1 MTQTVQK
8 TKAKAD
14 TRITCTAKGC
24 SKRFK
29 PARKGTKFCSDTC
42 RTICNNIKKARTTE
56 TTIPRSNHFC
66 QTLVNEAIRA
76 GSLEVFTRLKG
87 NVAALEATYRVVTAR
102 MRANIV
108 AGVDSFHVCHV
119 APVAHATRLG
129 TFDASNL
136 FVGASEKNKAAACV
150 ATGSGTFIA
159 KSSLDPVNDVSADAG
174 RAATLDRIIA
184 YIGEATFKAFVKKV
198 KLKDS
203 VRVETLAKLEAL
215 VEVDNPEH
223 SQYVVLMLNKKA
235 TTHDLANAL
244 VELSG
249 KTPFKPSFSR
259 VSEANM
265 LVAEYVRHAAFREEL
280 RFLLPHI
287 AIAVYDWDASRLAVN
302 LGDDDVQCLFDLL
315 QGFDAGAMEA
325 AVGEL
330 IYTLNGQAR
339 QAAHKAATRTIVEH
353 HAPVFET
360 DEECQA
366 WYMGVDA
373 AVYPSSYT
381 VGTSASDLSYLNP
394 PF

>member
-1 MTQTVQK
+1 MTYQQK
-8 TKAKAD
+8 TKD
-14 TRITCTAKGC
+14 PRITCTAKGC

-29 PARKGTKFCSDTC
+29 PSRKGNKYCSDVC
-42 RTICNNIKKARTTE
+42 RIKFNDAKKARTTE

-66 QTLVNEAIRA
+66 QTLIDEAFRA
-76 GSLEVFTRLKG
+76 GSLEVFTHLKG
-87 NVAALEATYRVVTAR
+87 NVAALEATYKVVTAR

-108 AGVDSFHVCHV
+108 AGVNSFHVCHV

-136 FVGASEKNKAAACV
+136 FVGASEKNKAAAMT
-150 ATGSGTFIA
+150 ATGAGTFVA
-159 KSSLDPVNDVSADAG
+159 KANLDPLNDVASDAG
-174 RAATLDRIIA
+174 RAVTLDRIIA
-184 YIGEATFKAFVKKV
+184 YIGETTFKAFVKKV

-203 VRVETLAKLEAL
+203 VRVATLAKLEAM

-223 SQYVVLMLNKKA
+223 SKYVVLMLNKKS
-235 TTHDLANAL
+235 TTHELASAL
-244 VELSG
+244 AELSG

-265 LVAEYVRHAAFREEL
+265 LIAEYVRHAAFREEL

-287 AIAVYDWDASRLAVN
+287 AKAVYDWDASRLAVK

-339 QAAHKAATRTIVEH
+339 QAAHKAATSTVVEY
-353 HAPVFET
+353 HAPVFAT
-360 DEECQA
+360 DEEFDD
-366 WYMGVDA
+366 WMMGVDA
-373 AVYPSSYT
+373 PIYPT
-381 VGTSASDLSYLNP
+381 VFRQVEVSDLSNLNP

>member
-1 MTQTVQK
+1 MTSTTQK
-8 TKAKAD
+8 TKD
-14 TRITCTAKGC
+14 TRITCAAKGC

-29 PARKGTKFCSDTC
+29 PSRKGVKFCSDTC
-42 RTICNNIKKARTTE
+42 RTSCNNVRKTRTTE

-66 QTLVNEAIRA
+66 QTLIDEALRA
-76 GSLEVFTRLKG
+76 GSLEVFTHLKG
-87 NVAALEATYRVVTAR
+87 SVAALEATYKVVTAR

-108 AGVDSFHVCHV
+108 AGINSFHVCHV

-136 FVGASEKNKAAACV
+136 FVGASEKNKASACV

-159 KSSLDPVNDVSADAG
+159 KASLNPVNDIAANAG
-174 RAATLDRIIA
+174 RAITLDRIIA

-203 VRVETLAKLEAL
+203 VRVATLTKLEAL
-215 VEVDNPEH
+215 VEAENPEH
-223 SQYVVLMLNKKA
+223 SKYVVLMLNKKA

-249 KTPFKPSFSR
+249 KTPFKPCFSR

-265 LVAEYVRHAAFREEL
+265 LVAELVRHAAFREEL

-287 AIAVYDWDASRLAVN
+287 AVAVYKHDTSRLAVT
-302 LGDDDVQCLFDLL
+302 LGEDDVQCLFDLL
-315 QGFDAGAMEA
+315 QGLDAGAMEA
-325 AVGEL
+325 AVDEL
-330 IYTLNGQAR
+330 IYTLHSQER
-339 QAAHKAATRTIVEH
+339 QAAHKAATNPIAVR
-353 HAPVFET
+353 HARIFAT
-360 DEECQA
+360 DEEFDD
-366 WYMGVDA
+366 WMMGVDA
-373 AVYPSSYT
+373 PVYAAAQVETFTDQES
-381 VGTSASDLSYLNP
+381 

>member
-24 SKRFK
+24 SKRFR
-29 PARKGTKFCSDTC
+29 PPRKGAKFCSDTC
-42 RTICNNIKKARTTE
+42 RTICNNARKSRTTE

-66 QTLVNEAIRA
+66 QTLIDEAIRA
-76 GSLEVFTRLKG
+76 GTLEVFTRLKG
-87 NVAALEATYRVVTAR
+87 NVAALEATYKVVTAR

-108 AGVDSFHVCHV
+108 AGVNSFHVCHV
-119 APVAHATRLG
+119 APVAHSTRLG

-136 FVGASEKNKAAACV
+136 FIGASEKNKAAAMT
-150 ATGSGTFIA
+150 ATGAGTFIA
-159 KSSLDPVNDVSADAG
+159 KANLNPANDVSDAG
-174 RAATLDRIIA
+174 RAVTLDRIIA
-184 YIGEATFKAFVKKV
+184 YIGETTFKAFVKKV

-203 VRVETLAKLEAL
+203 VRVVTLAKLEAL
-215 VEVDNPEH
+215 IEVDNPEH
-223 SQYVVLMLNKKA
+223 SQYSVLILNKK
-235 TTHDLANAL
+235 TTTYELASAL
-244 VELSG
+244 AELSG

-265 LVAEYVRHAAFREEL
+265 LVAEYVRHAEFREEL

-287 AIAVYDWDASRLAVN
+287 AKAVYAWDSSSLAVT
-302 LGDDDVQCLFDLL
+302 LGEDDVQCLFDLL
-315 QGFDAGAMEA
+315 QGFDAGGMEA

-339 QAAHKAATRTIVEH
+339 QAAHKAATSTIVEY
-353 HAPVFET
+353 HAPVFAT
-360 DEECQA
+360 DQEFDD

-373 AVYPSSYT
+373 PIYPT
-381 VGTSASDLSYLNP
+381 VFRQVEVSDLSYLNT

>member
-1 MTQTVQK
+1 MTSIPQK
-8 TKAKAD
+8 TKD

-24 SKRFK
+24 TKRFK
-29 PARKGTKFCSDTC
+29 PSRKGNKFCSNTC
-42 RTICNNIKKARTTE
+42 RTSCNNVKKARTTE

-66 QTLVNEAIRA
+66 QTLIDEALRA
-76 GSLEVFTRLKG
+76 GSLEVFTHLKG
-87 NVAALEATYRVVTAR
+87 SVAALEATYKVVTAR

-108 AGVDSFHVCHV
+108 AGVNSFHVCHV

-159 KSSLDPVNDVSADAG
+159 KASLNSVNDVAANAG
-174 RAATLDRIIA
+174 RAITLDRIIA

-203 VRVETLAKLEAL
+203 VRVATLAKLEAL
-215 VEVDNPEH
+215 VEVENPEH
-223 SQYVVLMLNKKA
+223 SKYVVLMLNKKA

-259 VSEANM
+259 ISEANM
-265 LVAEYVRHAAFREEL
+265 LVTEFVRHAAFREEL
-280 RFLLPHI
+280 QFLLPHI
-287 AIAVYDWDASRLAVN
+287 AVAVYKYDTSRLAVT
-302 LGDDDVQCLFDLL
+302 LGEDDVQCLFDLL
-315 QGFDAGAMEA
+315 QGLDAGAMEV
-325 AVGEL
+325 AVDEL
-330 IYTLNGQAR
+330 IYTLHSQER
-339 QAAHKAATRTIVEH
+339 QAAHKAATNPVVEY
-353 HAPVFET
+353 HAPIFVT
-360 DEECQA
+360 DEEFDA
-366 WYMGVDA
+366 WLMGVDA
-373 AVYPSSYT
+373 QVYGDAVYT
-381 VGTSASDLSYLNP
+381 EAFTNQVT